1 MNTVMMRAL
10 LSAYNRIQ
18 TPLVAAQ
25 MREHAYRVEQRLV
38 AEENRQRYLN
48 KFARQHGGPKTI
60 TELEFMQMQ
69 IAPSHPYRSPRGR
82 SSSMKSMV
90 R

>member
-1 MNTVMMRAL
+1 MNTTMMQTLLRA
-10 LSAYNRIQ
+10 YERIQ
-18 TPLVAAQ
+18 SPLAAAQ
-25 MREHAYRVEQRLV
+25 FREHAYKIEQRLI

-48 KFARQHGGPKTI
+48 RFARQHGGPRTM
-60 TELEFMQMQ
+60 TEREFLEMTK
-69 IAPSHPYRSPRGR
+69 APSHPYRSPRGR